1 MYTITVS
8 EKGGQQSTFEFSKP
22 EVTIGRMK
30 GNDIVLPKGNVSK
43 RHSRIFA
50 QEANFKIIDLES
62 TNGTYVNGRKITGEQ
77 AITDSDK
84 IYIGDFI
91 LQVEGEVK
99 PAAKPPAP
107 PPSFPN
113 QTPGS
118 GGGQPPPPDRRQQ
131 ASGPQPPGDRRQQPS
146 GPQRPP
152 DRGSM
157 ASGPSPAVPDSVP
170 SPGSSGVNP
179 SPPQNPPASSPSL
192 DFQDLAG
199 GDDDGLSAPDPGP
212 GRGLGPS
219 PSNGAQ
225 GPGST
230 SAPRLDSPGLGP
242 KRQDD
247 VTVDRMGDR
256 MRGRPEYSQVS
267 AILATNELQSEFDS
281 QFHEAQHDVATVLF
295 ENVTPQDLPFH
306 YPPTPEDHD
315 RFRGIVENAVNTV
328 SPRVDNNELIETLT
342 RECVGLGPV
351 DEYLDDPEIHEIYVN
366 RWDFVLVRKEG
377 KLVQAPRAFSHPQLL
392 LAAAYRLLGPRDVE
406 VFTDEMRFND
416 GTRVHVILPP
426 LAPDGAA
433 ITVRKPPSSHPT
445 IDSLVERDA
454 MSQSMAEF
462 LTRSTQAG
470 RSILIAGP
478 TSSGKSTLLSALT
491 QQMPS
496 GVRVVAIENGS
507 HLALPDNS
515 VRLEPS
521 ATTGFDPRYL
531 VHSAMSMHPQR
542 IVLDE
547 CRGAEAYDWV
557 TSAACGT
564 EGSML
569 TLHGTSAAEA
579 LGRLESLCL
588 MGASNLSPR
597 GLREQIARAV
607 NLVVVVNRTQDGGFR
622 VQQITEVQGVDL
634 DAFRLND
641 VFYYRVEGADGGY
654 HPTGYVPLFYEDMRH
669 AGVDVDFGIFRE

>member
-50 QEANFKIIDLES
+50 QDGNFKIIDLES

-77 AITDSDK
+77 AITENDK

-91 LQVEGEVK
+91 LQVEAEAQA
-99 PAAKPPAP
+99 AAKPPTP
-107 PPSFPN
+107 PPNFPK
-113 QTPGS
+113 QGPGGGLPTPGP
-118 GGGQPPPPDRRQQ
+118 GPDRLSG
-131 ASGPQPPGDRRQQPS
+131 SGPQPK
-146 GPQRPP
+146 P

-157 ASGPSPAVPDSVP
+157 SSGPVPSVPDMP
-170 SPGSSGVNP
+170 SSNSGP
-179 SPPQNPPASSPSL
+179 RQPMSSPSRDGGPI
-192 DFQDLAG
+192 DFS
-199 GDDDGLSAPDPGP
+199 GLSSGSGSGNNRPGP
-212 GRGLGPS
+212 GPA
-219 PSNGAQ
+219 PPNGAQ
-225 GPGST
+225 SAAHP
-230 SAPRLDSPGLGP
+230 SAPRLESPGLP
-242 KRQDD
+242 KRQED

-256 MRGRPEYSQVS
+256 MMGRPEYSQVS
-267 AILATNELQSEFDS
+267 AILATNELESEFDS
-281 QFHEAQHDVATVLF
+281 DFHEAQSDVATVLF
-295 ENVTPQDLPFH
+295 ENITPQDLPFH

-315 RFRGIVENAVNTV
+315 RFRQIVENAVNTV
-328 SPRVDNNELIETLT
+328 SPRVDKNELIELITN
-342 RECVGLGPV
+342 ECVGLGAV
-351 DEYLDDPEIHEIYVN
+351 DRYLDDSEVHEIYVN
-366 RWDFVLVRKEG
+366 RWDFVLVRKG
-377 KLVQAPRAFSHPQLL
+377 GNLVRAPRAFSHPQLL

-426 LAPDGAA
+426 LSPEGAA

-445 IDSLVERDA
+445 LDDLVERSA
-454 MSQSMAEF
+454 LSQSMAEF
-462 LTRSTQAG
+462 LTRSTEAG

-478 TSSGKSTLLSALT
+478 TGSGKTTLLSALT

-496 GVRVVAIENGS
+496 GARVVAIENGS
-507 HLALPDNS
+507 HLALPDNA

-521 ATTGFDPRYL
+521 VGAGFDPRFL
-531 VHSAMSMHPQR
+531 IHSALSMHPQR

-564 EGSML
+564 EGSMV

-607 NLVVVVNRTQDGGFR
+607 HLVVVVNRTQAGDFR

-641 VFYYRVEGADGGY
+641 VFYFRVEGGDGAY

-669 AGVDVDFGIFRE
+669 AGIDVDFGIFRE